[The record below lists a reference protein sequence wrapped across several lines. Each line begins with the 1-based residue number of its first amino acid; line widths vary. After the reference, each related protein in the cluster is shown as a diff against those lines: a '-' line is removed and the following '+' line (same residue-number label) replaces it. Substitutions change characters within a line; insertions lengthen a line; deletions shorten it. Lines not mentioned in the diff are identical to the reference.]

1 MDTQLLCILT
11 GIFGIPLLVGLVL
24 LVKHFVK
31 RRDGGHY
38 CLLAAAFTLK
48 PLIASPLWLLIAGGP
63 GLPKQVMLPL
73 SILPGVG
80 LTALIVLAFRSSFSR
95 PMKEIPRS
103 LLIFDCVRWLNSLLA
118 LSIAAL
124 AGYSGIGFAFIF
136 AFVGLALPSIYAI
149 YALSATRERSA
160 PPISEA
166 SV

>member
-11 GIFGIPLLVGLVL
+11 GIFGIPLLGGLVL
-24 LVKHFVK
+24 LVKYFTK
-31 RRDGGHY
+31 RHNGGHY
-38 CLLAAAFTLK
+38 YLLGAVFTLK
-48 PLIASPLWLLIAGGP
+48 PLIASPLWLLIAGRP
-63 GLPKQVMLPL
+63 GLPNQVMLPL

-80 LTALIVLAFRSSFSR
+80 LTAIIVIAFRSSFSR

-124 AGYSGIGFAFIF
+124 AGYSGIGFALIF
-136 AFVGLALPSIYAI
+136 AFVGVALPSIYAI

-160 PPISEA
+160 PTGTEA